1 MITTHGRGGGR
12 INWFLILY
20 TVLVFYYI
28 PKFIG
33 YLNPETHHFL
43 KEEECSKMLGLLK
56 LTFFE

>member
-1 MITTHGRGGGR
+1 MGGGG

-33 YLNPETHHFL
+33 YLNPKTHHFL
-43 KEEECSKMLGLLK
+43 KEEERSKMPDLLK
-56 LTFFE
+56 LTFFEQ